1 VLRDDRRSV
10 DHPAPS
16 AEVRVHPG
24 RWKEVSPLII
34 AGLAIGVVASWAL
47 VSFNR
52 FVSQRQL
59 IDNSW
64 SNVETELRRRHDLV
78 PNLVETVRGY
88 ASHEQATL
96 VEVIEARQA
105 ATDATGG
112 APEHEGAENVLTA
125 GLRHLLAVS
134 EDYPELVASRHFL
147 ELQRELV
154 TTEDRIQAARR
165 LFNGNVR
172 DHNRRIEQIPSMLV
186 ARVAGFER
194 HEYFE
199 VEPAVRLAGPP
210 PVARSE
216 LPSR

>member
-1 VLRDDRRSV
+1 M
-10 DHPAPS
+10 
-16 AEVRVHPG
+16 
-24 RWKEVSPLII
+24 SPLII
-34 AGLAIGVVASWAL
+34 VGIAVGVVVCWAL
-47 VSFNR
+47 LSFNR

-105 ATDATGG
+105 AAVVTGG
-112 APEHEGAENVLTA
+112 AHEHEGAENVLTE

-134 EDYPELVASRHFL
+134 EAYPELVASRHFL

-172 DHNRRIEQIPSMLV
+172 DHNRRVEQIPSMLI
-186 ARVAGFER
+186 ARIGGFDQ
-194 HEYFE
+194 HDYFE
-199 VEPAVRLAGPP
+199 VEPAVRIAGPP
-210 PVARSE
+210 PVARPE